1 MKKRNWILVADLI
14 LTFILERRELKA
26 QEKLK
31 EKQST
36 AKDTTWK
43 MEEWYVKELEVML
56 SGKTE

>member
-1 MKKRNWILVADLI
+1 MKKRNWTLVADLI

-31 EKQST
+31 EKKST

-43 MEEWYVKELEVML
+43 MEEW
-56 SGKTE
+56 

>member
-26 QEKLK
+26 QEELDK
-31 EKQST
+31 KQSA

-43 MEEWYVKELEVML
+43 MEE
-56 SGKTE
+56 

>member
-1 MKKRNWILVADLI
+1 MKKRNWMLVADLI

-43 MEEWYVKELEVML
+43 MEEW
-56 SGKTE
+56 